1 MPPRER
7 DEVEREDR
15 AFEPEL
21 RLAAA
26 LGFAAD
32 FVERLPLDFAAEDFE
47 AEDFERDAV
56 DRDLLAPEL
65 REAPD
70 LLLLD
75 RLEPLLLPPLLLEDV
90 PASIDHLPLITLL
103 AASVTA
109 SAINAPS
116 FVALDSTDLAALSA
130 VSAASIPASRI
141 AFRAFGLAL
150 IAAAAAARPAASISL
165 LIAAFASFSVVLF
178 DEPDE
183 RELELDDLDPAAED
197 RDLFP
202 DDLDLVLL
210 LDLAITNLPWS
221 AQ

>member
-1 MPPRER
+1 LPPRER

-15 AFEPEL
+15 DLEPEL

-26 LGFAAD
+26 FGFAALL
-32 FVERLPLDFAAEDFE
+32 VERLPPDLAAD
-47 AEDFERDAV
+47 DFEREEDE
-56 DRDLLAPEL
+56 RDLLAPEL
-65 REAPD
+65 RDAPD

-75 RLEPLLLPPLLLEDV
+75 RFEPLVLPPLLDALV
-90 PASIDHLPLITLL
+90 SIDHLPLITLF

-109 SAINAPS
+109 SAISAPS
-116 FVALDSTDLAALSA
+116 LVALDNTDLAALSA

-141 AFRAFGLAL
+141 ALRAFGLAL
-150 IAAAAAARPAASISL
+150 MAAAAAARPAASISL
-165 LIAAFASFSVVLF
+165 LIAAFASLSVVLF
-178 DEPDE
+178 DEPDD

-197 RDLFP
+197 RDLLP
-202 DDLDLVLL
+202 EELDPVLL

>member
-15 AFEPEL
+15 DLEPEL

-26 LGFAAD
+26 FGFAALL
-32 FVERLPLDFAAEDFE
+32 VERLPPDLAAD
-47 AEDFERDAV
+47 DFEREEDE
-56 DRDLLAPEL
+56 RDLLAPEL
-65 REAPD
+65 RDAPD
-70 LLLLD
+70 LLLPD
-75 RLEPLLLPPLLLEDV
+75 RFEPLVLPPLLDALV
-90 PASIDHLPLITLL
+90 SIDHLPLITLF

-109 SAINAPS
+109 SAISAPS
-116 FVALDSTDLAALSA
+116 LVALDNTDLAALSA

-141 AFRAFGLAL
+141 ALRAFGLAL
-150 IAAAAAARPAASISL
+150 MAAAAAARPAASISL
-165 LIAAFASFSVVLF
+165 LIAAFASRSVVLF
-178 DEPDE
+178 DEPDD

-197 RDLFP
+197 RDLLP
-202 DDLDLVLL
+202 EELDPVLL

>member
-15 AFEPEL
+15 DLEPEL

-26 LGFAAD
+26 FGFAALL
-32 FVERLPLDFAAEDFE
+32 VERLPPDLAAD
-47 AEDFERDAV
+47 DFEREEDE
-56 DRDLLAPEL
+56 RDLLAPEP
-65 REAPD
+65 RDVPD
-70 LLLLD
+70 LLPLGRLD
-75 RLEPLLLPPLLLEDV
+75 PLLLPPLLDALV
-90 PASIDHLPLITLL
+90 SIDHLPLITLF

-109 SAINAPS
+109 SAISAPS
-116 FVALDSTDLAALSA
+116 LVALDNTDLAALSA

-141 AFRAFGLAL
+141 ALRAFGLAL
-150 IAAAAAARPAASISL
+150 MAAAAAARPAASISL
-165 LIAAFASFSVVLF
+165 LIAAFASLSVVLF
-178 DEPDE
+178 DEPDD

-197 RDLFP
+197 RDLLP
-202 DDLDLVLL
+202 EDLDPVLL

>member
-15 AFEPEL
+15 DFEAEL

-26 LGFAAD
+26 FGFAALL
-32 FVERLPLDFAAEDFE
+32 VERLPPDLAAD
-47 AEDFERDAV
+47 DFEREEDE
-56 DRDLLAPEL
+56 RDLLAPEL
-65 REAPD
+65 RDAPD

-75 RLEPLLLPPLLLEDV
+75 RFEPLVLPPLLDALV
-90 PASIDHLPLITLL
+90 SIDHLPLITLF

-109 SAINAPS
+109 SAISAPS
-116 FVALDSTDLAALSA
+116 LVALDNTDLAALSA

-141 AFRAFGLAL
+141 ALRAFGLAL
-150 IAAAAAARPAASISL
+150 MAAAAAARPAASISL
-165 LIAAFASFSVVLF
+165 LIAAFASLSVVLF
-178 DEPDE
+178 DEPDD

-197 RDLFP
+197 RDLLP
-202 DDLDLVLL
+202 EDLDPVLL

>member
-7 DEVEREDR
+7 EEVEREDR
-15 AFEPEL
+15 DFEPEL

-26 LGFAAD
+26 LGFAALL
-32 FVERLPLDFAAEDFE
+32 VEGLPPDLAAD
-47 AEDFERDAV
+47 DFEREEDE
-56 DRDLLAPEL
+56 RDLLAPEL
-65 REAPD
+65 RDVPD
-70 LLLLD
+70 LLPLD
-75 RLEPLLLPPLLLEDV
+75 RLDPLLLPPLLLDALV
-90 PASIDHLPLITLL
+90 SIDHLPLITLL

-109 SAINAPS
+109 SAISAPS
-116 FVALDSTDLAALSA
+116 LVALDNTDLAALSA

-141 AFRAFGLAL
+141 ALRAFGLAL

-165 LIAAFASFSVVLF
+165 LIAAFASRSVVLF
-178 DEPDE
+178 DEPDD

-197 RDLFP
+197 RDLLP
-202 DDLDLVLL
+202 EDLDPVLL

>member
-1 MPPRER
+1 LPPRER

-15 AFEPEL
+15 DLEPEL

-26 LGFAAD
+26 FGFAALL
-32 FVERLPLDFAAEDFE
+32 VERLPPDLAAD
-47 AEDFERDAV
+47 DFEREEDE
-56 DRDLLAPEL
+56 RDLLAPEL
-65 REAPD
+65 RDAPD

-75 RLEPLLLPPLLLEDV
+75 RFEPLVLPPLLDALV
-90 PASIDHLPLITLL
+90 SIDHLPLITLF

-109 SAINAPS
+109 SAISAPS
-116 FVALDSTDLAALSA
+116 LVALDNTDLAALSA

-141 AFRAFGLAL
+141 ALRAFGLAL
-150 IAAAAAARPAASISL
+150 MAAAAAARPAASISL
-165 LIAAFASFSVVLF
+165 LIAAFASLSVVLF
-178 DEPDE
+178 DEPDD
-183 RELELDDLDPAAED
+183 RELELDDLDLAAED

-202 DDLDLVLL
+202 DDLDPVLL

>member
-15 AFEPEL
+15 DLEPEL

-26 LGFAAD
+26 FGFAALL
-32 FVERLPLDFAAEDFE
+32 VERLPPDLAAD
-47 AEDFERDAV
+47 DFEREEDE
-56 DRDLLAPEL
+56 RDLLAPEL
-65 REAPD
+65 RDAPD

-75 RLEPLLLPPLLLEDV
+75 RFEPLVLPPLLDALV
-90 PASIDHLPLITLL
+90 SIDHLPLITLF

-109 SAINAPS
+109 SAISAPS
-116 FVALDSTDLAALSA
+116 LVALDNTDLAALSA

-141 AFRAFGLAL
+141 ALRAFGLAL
-150 IAAAAAARPAASISL
+150 MAAAAAARPAASISL
-165 LIAAFASFSVVLF
+165 LIAAFASLSVVLF
-178 DEPDE
+178 DEPDD

-197 RDLFP
+197 RDLLP
-202 DDLDLVLL
+202 EDLDPVLL

>member
-1 MPPRER
+1 LPPRER

-15 AFEPEL
+15 DLEPEL

-26 LGFAAD
+26 FGFAALL
-32 FVERLPLDFAAEDFE
+32 VERLPPDLAAD
-47 AEDFERDAV
+47 DFEREEDE
-56 DRDLLAPEL
+56 RDLLAPEL
-65 REAPD
+65 RDAPD

-75 RLEPLLLPPLLLEDV
+75 RFEPLVLPPLLDALV
-90 PASIDHLPLITLL
+90 SIDHLPLITLF

-109 SAINAPS
+109 SAISAPS
-116 FVALDSTDLAALSA
+116 LVALDNTDLAALSA

-141 AFRAFGLAL
+141 ALRAFGLAL
-150 IAAAAAARPAASISL
+150 MAAAAAARPAASISL
-165 LIAAFASFSVVLF
+165 LIAAFASRSVVLF
-178 DEPDE
+178 DEPDD

-197 RDLFP
+197 RDLLP
-202 DDLDLVLL
+202 EDLDPVLL

>member
-1 MPPRER
+1 LPLRER

-15 AFEPEL
+15 DFEAEL

-26 LGFAAD
+26 FGLAVLL
-32 FVERLPLDFAAEDFE
+32 VERLPADLATDDFDREED
-47 AEDFERDAV
+47 DP
-56 DRDLLAPEL
+56 DLLAPEL
-65 REAPD
+65 REPPD

-75 RLEPLLLPPLLLEDV
+75 LLDPPLLLPPLLDALV
-90 PASIDHLPLITLL
+90 SIDHLPLITLL

-109 SAINAPS
+109 SAISAPS
-116 FVALDSTDLAALSA
+116 LVALDNTDLAALSA

-141 AFRAFGLAL
+141 ALRAFGLAL
-150 IAAAAAARPAASISL
+150 MAAAAAARPAASISL
-165 LIAAFASFSVVLF
+165 LIAAFASLSVVLF
-178 DEPDE
+178 DEPDD
-183 RELELDDLDPAAED
+183 RELELDDLDLAAED

-202 DDLDLVLL
+202 DDLDPVLL

>member
-15 AFEPEL
+15 DLEPEL

-26 LGFAAD
+26 FGFAALL
-32 FVERLPLDFAAEDFE
+32 VERLPPDLAAD
-47 AEDFERDAV
+47 DFEREEDE
-56 DRDLLAPEL
+56 RDLLAPEL
-65 REAPD
+65 RDAPD

-75 RLEPLLLPPLLLEDV
+75 RFEPLVLPPLLDALV
-90 PASIDHLPLITLL
+90 SIDHLPLITLF

-109 SAINAPS
+109 SAISAPS
-116 FVALDSTDLAALSA
+116 LVALDNTDLAALSA

-141 AFRAFGLAL
+141 ALRAFGLAL
-150 IAAAAAARPAASISL
+150 MAAAAAARPAASISL
-165 LIAAFASFSVVLF
+165 LIAAFASLSVVLF
-178 DEPDE
+178 DEPDD

-197 RDLFP
+197 RDLLP
-202 DDLDLVLL
+202 EELDPVLL

>member
-1 MPPRER
+1 LPPRER

-15 AFEPEL
+15 DLEPEL

-26 LGFAAD
+26 FGFAALL
-32 FVERLPLDFAAEDFE
+32 VERLPPDLAAD
-47 AEDFERDAV
+47 DFEREEDE
-56 DRDLLAPEL
+56 RDLLAPEL
-65 REAPD
+65 RDAPD

-75 RLEPLLLPPLLLEDV
+75 RFEPLVLPPLLDALV
-90 PASIDHLPLITLL
+90 SIDHLPLITLF

-109 SAINAPS
+109 SAISAPS
-116 FVALDSTDLAALSA
+116 LVALDNTDLAALSA

-141 AFRAFGLAL
+141 ALRAFGLAL
-150 IAAAAAARPAASISL
+150 MAAAAAARPAASISL
-165 LIAAFASFSVVLF
+165 LIAAFASLSVVLF
-178 DEPDE
+178 DEPDD

-197 RDLFP
+197 RDLLP
-202 DDLDLVLL
+202 EDLDPVLL

>member
-15 AFEPEL
+15 DLEPEL

-26 LGFAAD
+26 FGFAALL
-32 FVERLPLDFAAEDFE
+32 VERLPPDLAAD
-47 AEDFERDAV
+47 DFEREEDE
-56 DRDLLAPEL
+56 RDLLAPEL
-65 REAPD
+65 RDAPD

-75 RLEPLLLPPLLLEDV
+75 RFEPLVLPPLLDALV
-90 PASIDHLPLITLL
+90 SIDHLPLITLF

-109 SAINAPS
+109 SAISAPS
-116 FVALDSTDLAALSA
+116 LVALDNTDLAALSA

-141 AFRAFGLAL
+141 ALRAFGLAL
-150 IAAAAAARPAASISL
+150 MAAAAAARPAASISL
-165 LIAAFASFSVVLF
+165 LIAAFASLSVVLF
-178 DEPDE
+178 DEPDD
-183 RELELDDLDPAAED
+183 RELELDDLDLAAED

-202 DDLDLVLL
+202 DDLDPVLL

>member
-1 MPPRER
+1 LPPRER

-15 AFEPEL
+15 DLEPEL

-26 LGFAAD
+26 FGFAALL
-32 FVERLPLDFAAEDFE
+32 VERLPPDLAAD
-47 AEDFERDAV
+47 DFEREEDE
-56 DRDLLAPEL
+56 RDLLAPEL
-65 REAPD
+65 RDAPD

-75 RLEPLLLPPLLLEDV
+75 RFEPLVLPPLLDALV
-90 PASIDHLPLITLL
+90 SIDHLPLITLL

-109 SAINAPS
+109 SAISAPS
-116 FVALDSTDLAALSA
+116 LVALDNTDLAALSA

-141 AFRAFGLAL
+141 ALRAFGLAL
-150 IAAAAAARPAASISL
+150 MAAAAAARPAASISL
-165 LIAAFASFSVVLF
+165 LIAAFASLSVVLF
-178 DEPDE
+178 DEPDD
-183 RELELDDLDPAAED
+183 RELELDDLDLAAED

-202 DDLDLVLL
+202 DDLDPVLL

>member
-1 MPPRER
+1 LPPRER

-15 AFEPEL
+15 DLEPEL

-26 LGFAAD
+26 FGFAALL
-32 FVERLPLDFAAEDFE
+32 VERLPPDLAAD
-47 AEDFERDAV
+47 DFEREEDE
-56 DRDLLAPEL
+56 RDLLAPEL
-65 REAPD
+65 RDAPD

-75 RLEPLLLPPLLLEDV
+75 RFEPLVLPPLLDALV
-90 PASIDHLPLITLL
+90 SIDHLPLITLF

-109 SAINAPS
+109 SAISAPS
-116 FVALDSTDLAALSA
+116 LVALDNTDLAALSA

-141 AFRAFGLAL
+141 ALRAFGLAL
-150 IAAAAAARPAASISL
+150 MAAAAAARPAASISL
-165 LIAAFASFSVVLF
+165 LIAAFASRSVVLF
-178 DEPDE
+178 DEPDD

-197 RDLFP
+197 RDLLP
-202 DDLDLVLL
+202 EELDPVLL

>member
-15 AFEPEL
+15 DLEPEL

-26 LGFAAD
+26 FGFAALL
-32 FVERLPLDFAAEDFE
+32 VERLPPDLAAD
-47 AEDFERDAV
+47 DFEREEDE
-56 DRDLLAPEL
+56 RDLLAPEL
-65 REAPD
+65 RDAPD

-75 RLEPLLLPPLLLEDV
+75 RFEPLVLPPLLDALV
-90 PASIDHLPLITLL
+90 SIDHLPLITLF

-109 SAINAPS
+109 SAISAPS
-116 FVALDSTDLAALSA
+116 LVALDNTDLAALSA

-141 AFRAFGLAL
+141 ALRAFGLAL
-150 IAAAAAARPAASISL
+150 MAAAAAARPAASISL
-165 LIAAFASFSVVLF
+165 LIAAFASRSVVLF
-178 DEPDE
+178 DEPDD

-197 RDLFP
+197 RDLLP
-202 DDLDLVLL
+202 EDLDPVLL

>member
-1 MPPRER
+1 MG
-7 DEVEREDR
+7 
-15 AFEPEL
+15 L
-21 RLAAA
+21 
-26 LGFAAD
+26 AAD
-32 FVERLPLDFAAEDFE
+32 FVERLPLDCAAEDFE
-47 AEDFERDAV
+47 ADDFERDAE

-65 REAPD
+65 RDPPD
-70 LLLLD
+70 LLPLD
-75 RLEPLLLPPLLLEDV
+75 VPEPPLPLLLEDA
-90 PASIDHLPLITLL
+90 PASIDHLPLITRL

-109 SAINAPS
+109 SAISAPN
-116 FVALDSTDLAALSA
+116 FVALDKTDFAALSA

-141 AFRAFGLAL
+141 ALRAFGLAL

-178 DEPDE
+178 DEPDD
-183 RELELDDLDPAAED
+183 RELVLDDLDPAAED

-202 DDLDLVLL
+202 DDLDPVLL

>member
-15 AFEPEL
+15 DLEPEL

-26 LGFAAD
+26 FGFAALL
-32 FVERLPLDFAAEDFE
+32 VERLPPDLAAD
-47 AEDFERDAV
+47 DFEREEDE
-56 DRDLLAPEL
+56 RDLLAPEL
-65 REAPD
+65 RDAPD

-75 RLEPLLLPPLLLEDV
+75 RFEPLVLPPLLDALV
-90 PASIDHLPLITLL
+90 SIDHLPLITLF

-109 SAINAPS
+109 SAISAPS
-116 FVALDSTDLAALSA
+116 LVALDNTDLAALSA

-141 AFRAFGLAL
+141 ALRAFGLAL
-150 IAAAAAARPAASISL
+150 MAAAAAARPAASISL
-165 LIAAFASFSVVLF
+165 LIAAFASRSVVLF
-178 DEPDE
+178 DEPDD

-197 RDLFP
+197 RDLLP
-202 DDLDLVLL
+202 EELDPVLL